1 MVCRRIVDIIFMM
14 PWITSEN
21 DNHIL
26 KYITRMIVNHLLEY
40 STRMTNVLQSL
51 EYGCVRVCIYI
62 HIYNDTYLRKISLN
76 GKNIFPFVIRVSVNT

>member
-1 MVCRRIVDIIFMM
+1 MM

-40 STRMTNVLQSL
+40 STRMTNVMQCLK
-51 EYGCVRVCIYI
+51 YGCVCVVY
-62 HIYNDTYLRKISLN
+62 IYNDTYLRKISLN